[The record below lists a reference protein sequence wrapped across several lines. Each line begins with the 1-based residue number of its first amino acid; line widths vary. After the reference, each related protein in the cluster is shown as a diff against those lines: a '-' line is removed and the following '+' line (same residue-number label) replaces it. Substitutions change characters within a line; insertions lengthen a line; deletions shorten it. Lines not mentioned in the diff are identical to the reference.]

1 MYWYPVQADTGHN
14 GVFIISVFFF
24 FFCMRLCKKE
34 PVLTVLD
41 KENTLTKRET
51 KPTFKLPYM
60 KSNRAGYQ
68 NRSIPAYVLSIV
80 FYALL
85 YVLQTQLSGMLKTE
99 YIAYL

>member
-1 MYWYPVQADTGHN
+1 
-14 GVFIISVFFF
+14 
-24 FFCMRLCKKE
+24 MRLCKKE

-85 YVLQTQLSGMLKTE
+85 YVLQTAIIRNVKNRIYSLPMNL
-99 YIAYL
+99 YNHLLYL

>member
-14 GVFIISVFFF
+14 GVFIISVFSF
-24 FFCMRLCKKE
+24 LLNEAVQE

-60 KSNRAGYQ
+60 KSNRAGFQ

-85 YVLQTQLSGMLKTE
+85 YVLQTQLSGMVKTE